1 MKIFITGATGFIG
14 KQVLEQLK
22 GTEHE
27 IFCLVRKTN
36 PSIAELRSSGIHV
49 TEGDVLNKSSILD
62 GMKGCD
68 WVINLAN
75 IYSFWEPDNSVF
87 RAVNVEGTR
96 NVMECALENKVSKVV
111 HVSSLII
118 YGKPAEIPIRE
129 NTKPGPERFSRYARS
144 KYEGDQIVW
153 DMYDQDN
160 LPLVVVYPAAVIGPG
175 DPKASG
181 QYVAGLVNKTV
192 PATVFNKSVLTWVH
206 VKDVAAMIIKATE
219 KSDNIGEKYIIG
231 KHQFS
236 FKEFNRMICEISGV
250 SLPLIN
256 MPDFLSLT
264 NANLF
269 TWIADIIKKP
279 PVWGMAIDQMK
290 TMKEGFIGDGSKAE
304 KELGIQYTPI
314 RKALEEQ
321 IAALNN

>member
-27 IFCLVRKTN
+27 IFCLVRKAN
-36 PSIAELRSSGIHV
+36 PAIKELKSSGVHV
-49 TEGDVLNKSSILD
+49 LEGDVLDKSSILD

-118 YGKPAEIPIRE
+118 YGKTEEVPIKE
-129 NTKPGPERFSRYARS
+129 DTQPGSERFSRYARS

-153 DMYDQDN
+153 DMYDHEN

-181 QYVAGLVNKTV
+181 QYVAGLVNKTL

-206 VKDVAAMIIKATE
+206 VKDVAAAIIKATE

-236 FKEFNRMICEISGV
+236 FKEFNRMISEISGV
-250 SLPLIN
+250 SLPLIS
-256 MPDFLSLT
+256 MPDFLSIS
-264 NANLF
+264 NAYLF
-269 TWIADIIKKP
+269 TWIADLIKKP